1 MWSFFIML
9 KKYKKYDDY
18 ISGEKSQKINECQK
32 SKKVEIIKNMKIE
45 QKIIKVL
52 KITMKV

>member
-9 KKYKKYDDY
+9 TKYKKYDDY
-18 ISGEKSQKINECQK
+18 TSGEKSQKINECQK
-32 SKKVEIIKNMKIE
+32 LKYRKNMKIE

>member
-1 MWSFFIML
+1 MFT
-9 KKYKKYDDY
+9 KYKKYDDY
-18 ISGEKSQKINECQK
+18 ISGEKSKKINECQK

>member
-1 MWSFFIML
+1 ML

>member
-1 MWSFFIML
+1 MWSFFIMFT
-9 KKYKKYDDY
+9 KYKKYDDY
-18 ISGEKSQKINECQK
+18 ISGEKSKKINECQK